1 MEIDE
6 HKLTGLNE
14 HSYLF
19 QNILEK
25 VPSRIIRWGN
35 TLFLIVMLLFLIAL
49 WTIRYPDV
57 VTSDTKI
64 QSENPVIEV
73 RGLTSGRIIHILKNN
88 RARVTKDEWIVIL
101 QNNANYHDVARLN
114 QQLLFVDHADFWKE
128 IDRLKPDQHYDL
140 GELNGIY
147 LSLIRSVEEYQL
159 FTSLNSSS
167 QQISVNKRR
176 EQDFNNIRIRLENQ
190 RDLLKE
196 ELAIEQKDLERVR
209 KLSKQEAIPKW
220 EAEQK
225 EITYLKIKNRL
236 EELENTILNTSL
248 NKELVRKE
256 NFSLSAEQAER
267 FFELR
272 SNVITNYDRLRSQ
285 LEEWK
290 RKYVLAAPISGVLDF
305 YEIRSKEQ
313 FLEQGQKLFTVSPIG
328 KHHYYA
334 YLKLPV
340 ANSGKVHTGQEVLIR
355 LFNYPYQEFGMIR
368 GKVATVSSAPREGFY
383 HVKVRLTNQLVTTNG
398 SNLKDKLEL
407 IGTADIITKDR
418 SLFDRLFN
426 FISH

>member
-35 TLFLIVMLLFLIAL
+35 MMFLIVMLLFLVAL
-49 WTIRYPDV
+49 WAIRYPDI

-64 QSENPVIEV
+64 QSENPAIEV
-73 RGLTSGRIIHILKNN
+73 RGLTSGRIIHILKND
-88 RARVTKDEWIVIL
+88 RAHVAKDEWIVIL
-101 QNNANYHDVARLN
+101 QNNADYRDVARLN
-114 QQLLFVDHADFWKE
+114 EQLLFLGNADFWKE
-128 IDRLKPDQHYDL
+128 VDRLKPEQYDL
-140 GELNGIY
+140 GELNGTY

-159 FTSLNSSS
+159 FTSLNSNS

-176 EQDFNNIRIRLENQ
+176 EQDFNNIRVRLENQ

-225 EITYLKIKNRL
+225 EIAYLKIKNRL

-248 NKELVRKE
+248 NKELIRKE

-290 RKYVLAAPISGVLDF
+290 KKYVLAAPISGILDF

-334 YLKLPV
+334 FLKLPV
-340 ANSGKVHTGQEVLIR
+340 ANSGKVHTGQDVLIK

-383 HVKVRLTNQLVTTNG
+383 HVKVRLTNQLMTTNG
-398 SNLKDKLEL
+398 SNLEHKLEL